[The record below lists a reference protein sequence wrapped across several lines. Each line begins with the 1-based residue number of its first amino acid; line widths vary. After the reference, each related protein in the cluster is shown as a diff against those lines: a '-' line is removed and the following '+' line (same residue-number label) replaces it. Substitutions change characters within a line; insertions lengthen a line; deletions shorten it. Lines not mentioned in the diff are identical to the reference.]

1 MSATSTHVPPTAHQA
16 DPSIRQVSEF
26 SLLIFWR
33 GSDPS
38 LKPAALLSHM
48 DVVPA
53 DKDPDTSKW
62 THPPFG
68 GVIDKGYIY
77 GRGALDLKNN
87 VVAILHA
94 VEQLLQEGFCPK
106 RSLYVA
112 LGHDEEVG
120 GAHGAAKIVER
131 LHSEGVQVSCL
142 LFLAPRRLSCRLNP
156 RT

>member
-1 MSATSTHVPPTAHQA
+1 MLAHLASGTYQLQ
-16 DPSIRQVSEF
+16 PSIQQVSEF

-33 GSDPS
+33 GSDTS
-38 LKPAALLSHM
+38 LKPAALLSHI

-87 VVAILHA
+87 VISILHA
-94 VEQLLQEGFCPK
+94 VEQLLQEGFRPK

-120 GAHGAAKIVER
+120 GSQGAAKIVER
-131 LHSEGVQVSCL
+131 LHSEGIKVS
-142 LFLAPRRLSCRLNP
+142 FVASLALRRQCG
-156 RT
+156 